1 MKKLLGRI
9 EANRVKLLDIPRPSA
24 ALIEGFRSIS
34 DVTGSVSD
42 VLDELGLRGAVGSTT
57 LKPTIP
63 GSVIVGPALT
73 LRNAV
78 QREHP
83 YAQAKQ
89 KVNRMAEIEAHNIA
103 ERGDVL
109 VIQGVPGISNMGGIS
124 AQMAKR
130 QGEIGAIVEGGV
142 RDLTHSRTEAFPVW
156 ASEFTPVTGKWR
168 IETVEINGPID
179 ILGIRVLPG
188 DIVLADDTGVC
199 FVPHDRAEEIL
210 KLVLKKTHAEE
221 VRCKAIADGVP
232 LPDLPRPA

>member
-57 LKPTIP
+57 LKPTMP

-199 FVPHDRAEEIL
+199 FVPHDRAEEVL

>member
-9 EANRVKLLDIPRPSA
+9 EASRVKLLDIPRPSA

-34 DVTGSVSD
+34 DVTGTVSD

-57 LKPTIP
+57 LKPTMP

-103 ERGDVL
+103 EHGDVL
-109 VIQGVPGISNMGGIS
+109 VIQGVAGISNMGGIS

-142 RDLTHSRTEAFPVW
+142 RDLIHSRTEAFPVW
-156 ASEFTPVTGKWR
+156 ATEFTPVTGKWR

-199 FVPHDRAEEIL
+199 FVPQDRAEEVL

-232 LPDLPRPA
+232 LADLQRPA